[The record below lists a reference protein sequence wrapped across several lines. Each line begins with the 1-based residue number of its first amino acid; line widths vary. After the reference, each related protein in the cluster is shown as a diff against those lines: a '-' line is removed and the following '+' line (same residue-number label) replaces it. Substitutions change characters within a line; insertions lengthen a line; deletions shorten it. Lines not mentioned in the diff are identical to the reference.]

1 MCSNMCCISVDGRRS
16 LLGWPRQKLYDMT
29 FLAGIEAEVTMLVVV
44 LLVDDNDDDG
54 IAAATENN
62 GSLPIARYEKRPNND
77 RISIDVT
84 ECRILR
90 YPIALGRQKEYSS
103 NTRIRYRKSSSYP
116 KLSKSWRSFAASILS
131 KQHFTFFEH
140 DECIRGRTRII
151 TTPVFKKILL
161 VLLINLHVEISDGAS
176 MDKK

>member
-1 MCSNMCCISVDGRRS
+1 
-16 LLGWPRQKLYDMT
+16 LGWPRQKLYDMT

-116 KLSKSWRSFAASILS
+116 KLSKSWRCDRGFPSRRQFSQNNIL
-131 KQHFTFFEH
+131 HFLNMMS
-140 DECIRGRTRII
+140 
-151 TTPVFKKILL
+151 VF
-161 VLLINLHVEISDGAS
+161 GAERA
-176 MDKK
+176 